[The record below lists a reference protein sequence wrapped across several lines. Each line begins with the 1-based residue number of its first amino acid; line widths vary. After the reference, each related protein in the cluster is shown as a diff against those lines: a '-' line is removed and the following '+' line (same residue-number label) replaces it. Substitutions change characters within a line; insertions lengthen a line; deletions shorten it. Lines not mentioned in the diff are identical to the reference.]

1 VKTRLLTTLV
11 LGSLSLWAAEEEALA
26 VSAIIQARHVP
37 FGAIMD
43 PVFATPE
50 SDEIVSYTRCG
61 DSALWTG
68 HYVAAEAFRYK
79 VTGSMEALDNM
90 KRGLAAIKGLLDVT
104 GNNLL
109 ARCMFR
115 KDWQHGD
122 AVRNEE
128 SVHGIYTNEGAG
140 WHWIGNTSR
149 DQYSGVMFGLAVA
162 YDAVEDEILK
172 GAIRAMVTRVVDYLR
187 GNNWTVWMPNG
198 DASTTF
204 LARPDQM
211 LAFVQIARHVNP
223 DRFSTYYDVQRVVLI
238 TSMLAPIRVE
248 IESDDSYFKF
258 NLDYINLYSLMR
270 LESSSFGDVY
280 REAYDLLRG
289 HTAPHQNAF
298 FNMIDFALTGPN
310 ADRDAETLALLD
322 GWLERQRRDHF
333 VHLGDQV
340 ESCGDRACAPVPIKL
355 RPPTDFVW
363 QRNPFQLWG
372 GLHGTIE
379 TAGID
384 YILPYWMSR
393 YYRLQ

>member
-1 VKTRLLTTLV
+1 MTRLFTALL
-11 LGSLSLWAAEEEALA
+11 LGGGILLAAEEDALA
-26 VSAIIQARHVP
+26 ISATIQARHVP

-50 SDEIVSYTRCG
+50 SDEVISYTRCG

-115 KDWQHGD
+115 TDWQFGD
-122 AVRNEE
+122 AVRSEE
-128 SVHGIYTNEGAG
+128 SSNGIYTNESAG

-149 DQYSGVMFGLAVA
+149 DQYAGVMFGLAVA
-162 YDAVEDEILK
+162 YDMVDDEILR
-172 GAIRAMVTRVVDYLR
+172 GAISQMVTRVVDSLR
-187 GNNWTVWMPNG
+187 RNNWTVRMPNG
-198 DASTTF
+198 EVSTTF
-204 LARPDQM
+204 LVRPDQM
-211 LAFVQIARHVNP
+211 LAFTQIARHVNP
-223 DRFSTYYDVQRVVLI
+223 DHFSNYYEAQRVLLI

-248 IESDDSYFKF
+248 VLSDDSYFKF
-258 NLDYINLYSLMR
+258 NLDYINMYSLLR
-270 LESSSFGDVY
+270 LESSSFREVY
-280 REAYDLLRG
+280 EEGYDLLRER
-289 HTAPHQNAF
+289 TAPHQNAF
-298 FNMIDFALTGPN
+298 FNLIDLALTGPK
-310 ADRDAETLALLD
+310 ADRDAETVALLD
-322 GWLERQRRDHF
+322 GWLQRQRRDHF
-333 VHLGDQV
+333 VHLGETVDT
-340 ESCGDRACAPVPIKL
+340 CGDQACEPVPIEL

-393 YYRLQ
+393 YYGLQ